1 MLTPVSRCSLMS
13 LACRSVR
20 NSLQL
25 GGACLLMRS
34 KSDLQSVVI
43 MAWEVCGSLD
53 NDCCTES
60 GGCDE
65 LESSLD
71 GMAANAGGNL
81 SRVSS
86 AICHLQLPSRIHA
99 QYSLIHDK
107 TSTAPANDMASADN
121 VLTTT
126 FWIFFECHTIG
137 LTAQFLVG
145 GYILMAGHDQ
155 HSLMWVRN
163 FYRCKWGIGESN
175 KAQVFQWYGLNFN
188 LDIGKHLGFVEY
200 FVSFSQRWHQA
211 LLIWDCNHPSRE
223 HKSGRVWSAA
233 YWSDPM
239 RALSDCLSP
248 SVTGWCGFIFLSLA
262 IWIGAMS
269 LIYCSWLTQMDWS
282 SCCMILSP
290 VNVKSRCFLLPKGNF
305 FSSKASFLWK
315 TSEPQHRPSPTWT
328 PRIPSAFWSLP
339 RRIKNH
345 GSNGDEVNP
354 NSSKLCLNSWNHK
367 NGASTRP

>member
-137 LTAQFLVG
+137 LTAQFWLAAIFLWLAMISIPWCESG
-145 GYILMAGHDQ
+145 TFTDANEASEKATKRRSSSGMGWILILTSANILASWSILFPSVNVDTRLCWFGIATIRAENTSLGVCDRQ
-155 HSLMWVRN
+155 H
-163 FYRCKWGIGESN
+163 IGVILWELS
-175 KAQVFQWYGLNFN
+175 ATVFHPQWQA
-188 LDIGKHLGFVEY
+188 DV
-200 FVSFSQRWHQA
+200 VSFFFPWRFE
-211 LLIWDCNHPSRE
+211 LE
-223 HKSGRVWSAA
+223 V
-233 YWSDPM
+233 
-239 RALSDCLSP
+239 CLWY
-248 SVTGWCGFIFLSLA
+248 SVPG
-262 IWIGAMS
+262 
-269 LIYCSWLTQMDWS
+269 
-282 SCCMILSP
+282 
-290 VNVKSRCFLLPKGNF
+290 
-305 FSSKASFLWK
+305 
-315 TSEPQHRPSPTWT
+315 
-328 PRIPSAFWSLP
+328 
-339 RRIKNH
+339 
-345 GSNGDEVNP
+345 
-354 NSSKLCLNSWNHK
+354 
-367 NGASTRP
+367 